1 MSAGREGLNLN
12 AIQSPNGGFRPMHY
26 TLGAW
31 MSHKWLQ
38 VIGKTFEEV
47 GHGSELH
54 GHSQPL
60 FWCRLPHVPKLP
72 HSCEETSEKSPEVSY
87 VLGRLWSWRAI
98 MGRWIRHQSD
108 GPFRA
113 THSQHWTFA
122 LQVDS
127 AGTRWASEIS
137 QSRNSQVGIVA
148 HPDWYWLVRWN

>member
-12 AIQSPNGGFRPMHY
+12 AIQSPNGGFRLMHY

-60 FWCRLPHVPKLP
+60 F
-72 HSCEETSEKSPEVSY
+72 
-87 VLGRLWSWRAI
+87 
-98 MGRWIRHQSD
+98 
-108 GPFRA
+108 
-113 THSQHWTFA
+113 
-122 LQVDS
+122 
-127 AGTRWASEIS
+127 
-137 QSRNSQVGIVA
+137 
-148 HPDWYWLVRWN
+148 